1 MFEVDELG
9 LDEFVLEPHA
19 TATTASSATAR
30 YFTATKPTD
39 VENLGVERCL
49 APLCWNVG
57 YPGPGLPHLCTVM
70 AIEASAHGLPGAEAD
85 QGGKPDGQYGGH
97 DQRC

>member
-9 LDEFVLEPHA
+9 LDELVLEPHA
-19 TATTASSATAR
+19 TATIAIRATTR

-39 VENLGVERCL
+39 VENLGVDQGN
-49 APLCWNVG
+49 P
-57 YPGPGLPHLCTVM
+57 
-70 AIEASAHGLPGAEAD
+70 ASTHGFPGAEAD
-85 QGGKPDGQYGGH
+85 QGGKPDGQYGAH